1 VAYRTVIFDLDGT
14 LIDSVELILVSHRH
28 ATEAVLGA
36 ALPDEVLRAG
46 IGTPLIEQMR
56 SFDALRAQELFDT
69 YRAHN
74 ASVHD
79 EYLRPYEGIAG
90 LLERLRA
97 EGVAVGVATSK
108 SRDTVQRAFDL
119 IPIEPLIDALVTVN
133 DTERHKPHA
142 DPVLRALELLGRPA
156 EGACYVGDSPYDL
169 QAAHAAGVDPIAV
182 TWGVF
187 DEAALAAEEPAAIAH
202 TPSDLEAILLGD
214 G

>member
-1 VAYRTVIFDLDGT
+1 VPYRTVIFDLDGT

-79 EYLRPYEGIAG
+79 QYLRPYEGIAE
-90 LLERLRA
+90 LLDRLRA
-97 EGVAVGVATSK
+97 EGVAIGVATSK

-119 IPIEPLIDALVTVN
+119 IPIEPLIDAVVTVN

-142 DPVLRALELLGRPA
+142 DPVLRALELLDRPA
-156 EGACYVGDSPYDL
+156 AGACYVGDSPYDL
-169 QAAHAAGVDPIAV
+169 QAAAAAGVDGIAV

-187 DEAALAAEEPAAIAH
+187 DESALAAENPAAIAR

>member
-1 VAYRTVIFDLDGT
+1 VIFDLDGT

-79 EYLRPYEGIAG
+79 QYLRPYEGIAE
-90 LLERLRA
+90 LLDRLRA
-97 EGVAVGVATSK
+97 EGVAIGVATSK

-119 IPIEPLIDALVTVN
+119 IPIEPLIDAVVTVN

-142 DPVLRALELLGRPA
+142 DPVLRALELLDRPA
-156 EGACYVGDSPYDL
+156 AGACYVGDSPYDL
-169 QAAHAAGVDPIAV
+169 QAAAAAGVDGIAV

-187 DEAALAAEEPAAIAH
+187 DESALAAENPAAIAR